1 MKIDGSEPFEI
12 TYKNLEMYKE
22 GESFSKEYK
31 VDAKIVFKPSSKN
44 TGTLGSAD
52 FPGWQA
58 FF

>member
-1 MKIDGSEPFEI
+1 
-12 TYKNLEMYKE
+12 MYKE